1 MSTRRG
7 LFAYA
12 ETGVFAIGERGK
24 STDGTD
30 ASLVEWF
37 LSRNANFV
45 SRRGRRMRRGT
56 HRFSCVWPP
65 GGLIFLTTDFTDK
78 QVKQKT
84 NSAVSTI
91 RRLKNTIQIK
101 TGAYLKRFDSA
112 YSGIISTLS
121 IAPKFSSEVR
131 MPYSSFLSAM
141 NWYILFI
148 EPDVPAFTSIGTTL
162 ASLTMT

>member
-1 MSTRRG
+1 MGQLVDHETRIMSHAEDAECAEARIVSLACGLRG
-7 LFAYA
+7 ACFWP
-12 ETGVFAIGERGK
+12 
-24 STDGTD
+24 TDGTD
-30 ASLVEWF
+30 
-37 LSRNANFV
+37 
-45 SRRGRRMRRGT
+45 
-56 HRFSCVWPP
+56 
-65 GGLIFLTTDFTDK
+65 K
-78 QVKQKT
+78 QMKQKT

-91 RRLKNTIQIK
+91 RRLKNTIRIK

-131 MPYSSFLSAM
+131 MPYSSFLPAM